1 MALDKRKGKKN
12 QLTRQ
17 IGEHLVVA
25 ELGKRGYISTPF
37 AGNVTDFDLIAV
49 SPKGKAFPIQVKAI
63 QGSSWQFD
71 IDKFL
76 QIELSGDTQ
85 QVKGKAA
92 SVNRKLI
99 CIFVQ
104 IEPQPDTFFIFN
116 WGNLQDHFFAT
127 YKSRR
132 RPKNPKSL
140 HCAVWPKDLQR
151 FKDNWQILPK

>member
-1 MALDKRKGKKN
+1 MASGKSN

-25 ELGKRGYISTPF
+25 ELGRRGYIATPF
-37 AGNVTDFDLIAV
+37 AGNAPDFDLIAI
-49 SPKGKAFPIQVKAI
+49 SPKGKAFPVQVKAI
-63 QGSSWQFD
+63 KGKSWQFN

-76 QIELSGDTQ
+76 QIKQSENTQ
-85 QVKGKAA
+85 KVKGKVV
-92 SVNRKLI
+92 SLHRKLI

-104 IEPQPDTFFIFN
+104 IEPQNTDTFFIFN
-116 WGNLQDHFFAT
+116 WGDLQDHFFAT
-127 YKSRR
+127 YSGR

-140 HCAVWPKDLQR
+140 HCAVWPKELQR